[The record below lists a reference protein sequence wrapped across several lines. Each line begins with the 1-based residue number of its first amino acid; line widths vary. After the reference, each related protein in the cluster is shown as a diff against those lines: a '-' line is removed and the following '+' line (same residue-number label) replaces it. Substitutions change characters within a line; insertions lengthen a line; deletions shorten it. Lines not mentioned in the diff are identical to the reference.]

1 MAFMNFT
8 YNIYRLIEIMNIIF
22 INLPNR
28 VPDVFGR

>member
-1 MAFMNFT
+1 MALMNFT

-28 VPDVFGR
+28 GPDVFGR

>member
-1 MAFMNFT
+1 MALMNFT

>member
-1 MAFMNFT
+1 MALMNFT
-8 YNIYRLIEIMNIIF
+8 YNTYRLIEIMNIIF

>member
-1 MAFMNFT
+1 MALMNFT
-8 YNIYRLIEIMNIIF
+8 YNNYRPIEIMNIIF

>member
-1 MAFMNFT
+1 MALMNFT
-8 YNIYRLIEIMNIIF
+8 YNIYRLIETMNIIF

>member
-1 MAFMNFT
+1 MDLMNFP
-8 YNIYRLIEIMNIIF
+8 YNIYRPIEIMNIIF

>member
-1 MAFMNFT
+1 MALMNFT
-8 YNIYRLIEIMNIIF
+8 YNIYRPIEIMNI

>member
-1 MAFMNFT
+1 MALMNFT
-8 YNIYRLIEIMNIIF
+8 YNIYRLIEIIF

>member
-1 MAFMNFT
+1 MALMNFT
-8 YNIYRLIEIMNIIF
+8 YNIYRRIEIMNIIF